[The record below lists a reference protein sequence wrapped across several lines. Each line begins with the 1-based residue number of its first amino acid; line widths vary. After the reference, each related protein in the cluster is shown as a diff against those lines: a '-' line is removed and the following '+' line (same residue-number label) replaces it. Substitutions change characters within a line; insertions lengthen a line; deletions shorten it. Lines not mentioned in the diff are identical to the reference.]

1 MSLRGIEGLSVLII
15 KNIIS
20 EGPGTIEDFLRKE
33 DIPFS
38 IVEVGSGEI
47 PPPFERFDTLIVMGG
62 PIGVYEMDRY
72 PHLIIASRI
81 IREAI
86 NRDMRVLGI
95 CLGAQM
101 IAYCLGAKVYPGP
114 EKETGWCHIELTG
127 DGLKDPLMRKLA
139 IHPRVGDFWRR
150 FKVFQWHGDTFDF
163 PLGAVLLARS
173 EQYKNQA
180 FRYGDNI
187 YGFQF
192 HIEVTKDMLFEWFSE
207 IRCGGKDSPEINHI
221 MEVTEKIYEEY
232 SGRAVNFY
240 KAFFRKGGY
249 F

>member
-101 IAYCLGAKVYPGP
+101 IAYCLGAKVYPGL

-192 HIEVTKDMLFEWFSE
+192 HIEVTKDMLLEWV
-207 IRCGGKDSPEINHI
+207 KDMPDINQI
-221 MEVTEKIYEEY
+221 MKETEKIYEEY
-232 SGRAVNFY
+232 TGRAMNFY
-240 KAFFRKGGY
+240 KVFFQRG
-249 F
+249 

>member
-1 MSLRGIEGLSVLII
+1 MSVLII

-101 IAYCLGAKVYPGP
+101 IAYCLGAKVYPGL

-163 PLGAVLLARS
+163 PLGTVLLARS

-192 HIEVTKDMLFEWFSE
+192 HIEVTKDMLFEWF
-207 IRCGGKDSPEINHI
+207 KDMPDMDHLVAE
-221 MEVTEKIYEEY
+221 TERIYEEY
-232 SGRAVNFY
+232 TGRAMNFY
-240 KAFFRKGGY
+240 KVFFRRG
-249 F
+249 